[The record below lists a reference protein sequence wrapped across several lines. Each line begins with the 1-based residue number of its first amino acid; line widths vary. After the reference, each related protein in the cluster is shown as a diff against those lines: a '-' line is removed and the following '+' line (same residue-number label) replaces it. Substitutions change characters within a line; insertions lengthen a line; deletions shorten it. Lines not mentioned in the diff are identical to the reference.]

1 MTMTIAD
8 NKIQAAAEN
17 ARRIGV
23 RKLQDEHWAGYPLVA
38 EEVFAVLFQPELQEV
53 AQRLE
58 SKYGTALFNEA
69 RDGRSKALGELL
81 AADRDELRAAALT
94 VAI

>member
-23 RKLQDEHWAGYPLVA
+23 RKLQDEYWAGYPLVA

-53 AQRLE
+53 AERLE
-58 SKYGTALFNEA
+58 EKYGTPLFDEA

-81 AADRDELRAAALT
+81 AADRDELRTAAMSVVL
-94 VAI
+94 